1 MEPKVREA
9 TLDDGDRLGELW
21 GEADALHHAALPHV
35 FAAPAD
41 PARSA
46 QDVTG
51 ILDDPGQGL
60 LVAQDGT
67 RLVGLVHVTLRERYP
82 PMVAKRF
89 AVVEAVVVAAE
100 DRGTGVGR
108 VLMAAAERW
117 ARDRGAEE
125 VWLDVWE
132 FNDAAVG
139 FYEALGYETVSQT
152 HAPGTRGLSRG
163 HHRNERPPLGPI
175 TSDRS
180 YAVFQHAGP
189 FWAPASLFFRLT
201 A

>member
-1 MEPKVREA
+1 MEPEVRAA
-9 TLDDGDRLGELW
+9 TLDDCDRLGALW

-35 FAAPAD
+35 FAAPAA

-46 QDVTG
+46 QDVAG
-51 ILDDPGQGL
+51 ILGDPGQGL

-89 AVVEAVVVAAE
+89 AVVEAVVAATTN
-100 DRGTGVGR
+100 RGIGVGR
-108 VLMAAAERW
+108 VLMATAERW
-117 ARDRGAEE
+117 ARESGAEE

-139 FYEALGYETVSQT
+139 FYAALGYETVSRRMRRE
-152 HAPGTRGLSRG
+152 HEGSRP
-163 HHRNERPPLGPI
+163 RPP
-175 TSDRS
+175 
-180 YAVFQHAGP
+180 Q
-189 FWAPASLFFRLT
+189 
-201 A
+201 